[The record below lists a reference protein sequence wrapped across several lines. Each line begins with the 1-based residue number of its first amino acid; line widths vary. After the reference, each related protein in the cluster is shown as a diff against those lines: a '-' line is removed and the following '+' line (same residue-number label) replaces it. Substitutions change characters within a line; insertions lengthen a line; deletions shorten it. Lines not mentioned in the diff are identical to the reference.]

1 MAQLPL
7 LIPCEEIYD
16 LDAFQLEDMQTTIKS
31 CVTDDAQWNK
41 KAKKILD
48 LIELELKERQ
58 AIENFAF
65 NIQIEDFIQQPIYQN
80 NALQAILNDIKNRPA
95 NYLDVQI
102 SKPPLQKHE
111 QPIQQKPD
119 QQTNQQ
125 QHPPLNQQPQQS
137 TQKISQQQSQSD
149 AMSTSTM
156 TRSSHPQSKVQPKKP
171 NQLQDFMK
179 DVLKKTD
186 VSNQQ
191 FIIGAA
197 INHRYIPPPPKPQLN
212 TVEKIKQ
219 EKLMRK
225 KKKKK
230 VRTESQG
237 KAVEHLPAIGK
248 SASVVKTQSKMEQ
261 SNVHSQSSATKQNFE
276 LKQKSLDFNINNQ
289 ENKEELSE
297 KCIINSQTQSNNLVV
312 ITNQLDQNDPKEKI
326 KDNESTKIIM
336 EQNVKS
342 NIDQYEECHVR
353 NNETNFQQQL
363 KASNNQVE
371 SYRLTNENNNSQIK
385 SQQNFELKQQDL
397 GDQQRNII
405 QKGLG
410 EHQFS
415 SQQRQTQD
423 SNQFQINTNNVDQD
437 YQNEFLQKNQQ
448 NSNEELEMNQIVE
461 QKQNKMQSEELEQL
475 KMRNQ
480 LLQNHYNKVIN
491 EYINNDELIGNSN
504 SKDDYLKQIQLLQN
518 KQIEQEEYEDNMND
532 EVENENENEE
542 FTQQQSKLQQPNK
555 QKKNDNENMIQ
566 LKSHQEQRNT
576 TKNQIIVKQSVSQQS
591 QRKQD
596 LKNRPSVGQK
606 GNVQKQ
612 LTMES
617 RKSDDFHEVESDH
630 DQINVAKQKPNKE
643 FGIKQLG
650 KVDQSKQKAVV
661 DSKQKVILTDKEK
674 MDEINNICKEMGLDE
689 FKAKQQQSA
698 SNPTQIIKAITPS
711 ANNRPKNPQSKYIQ
725 KMLQCIDDSKL
736 EDYSDIVPTFQHLF
750 SGFFNNQPHYNHLD
764 VMREIFSIFSQHIDK
779 VDNVDSLL
787 GKYKS
792 NPLAINPNELVYI
805 NDPHRLIQYSTRTG
819 VDIQQYIQRQ
829 MVFNKRLQNDS
840 TNLGK
845 QERYFRVVKTKEEV
859 YDIITRSFMRK
870 QGWTELPHGIGLR
883 TSWNVLWTW
892 SKPQIDLNKLLFFQK
907 VNHFPFNKNLG
918 RKDLLKKNI
927 ERCQKLGTKAQQIF
941 DIIPSTFL
949 LPKEYVQF
957 MEKFY
962 KDSESEGQQN
972 IWIMKPTGK
981 SRGRGITVLNDISD
995 VMYAEPVVLQKYLK
1009 NPLLLKGHKFDM
1021 RIYVLVTSFN
1031 PLEVFLYKEGFARLT
1046 TQPFTLD
1053 INDLKNQLVHL
1064 TNFAV
1069 QKTHVQIQ
1077 DLESQL
1083 GGCKISLRQLREKL
1097 IDRNIDWNKI
1107 WEQVQD
1113 IVLKSL
1119 VACQSEIPNNPNSF
1133 ELFGYDI
1140 IIDTNQKCWLLE
1152 VNASPSL
1159 ARDYILDEL
1168 IKQQLIDDIFD
1179 LIDSPNYDRQRLCE
1193 VLERRIQE
1201 EQGCKSVINTMN
1213 NSKLQLQ
1220 RDLNYILNGT
1230 HLRRYGEMPKQMGGF
1245 MRLAPSEK
1253 YDKLKSLVQSY
1264 KTINGRG
1271 TID

>member
-1 MAQLPL
+1 MAQLPQ
-7 LIPCEEIYD
+7 LIPCEDIYD
-16 LDAFQLEDMQTTIKS
+16 LDTFQLEEMQKMIKS
-31 CVTDDAQWNK
+31 FTTDEPQWNK

-48 LIELELKERQ
+48 LIEVELKERQ
-58 AIENFAF
+58 SIENFAF

-80 NALQAILNDIKNRPA
+80 NTLQAILNDIKNRPA
-95 NYLDVQI
+95 NYLDIQI
-102 SKPPLQKHE
+102 SKPPLAKHDQTTEDKFQK
-111 QPIQQKPD
+111 

-125 QHPPLNQQPQQS
+125 QYQQLNQLAEQNI
-137 TQKISQQQSQSD
+137 QKYSQQSQNQSD
-149 AMSTSTM
+149 TLSTNSI
-156 TRSSHPQSKVQPKKP
+156 TRSSHPQNKVQTKKP

-212 TVEKIKQ
+212 TVDKIKQ

-225 KKKKK
+225 KKKKQ
-230 VRTESQG
+230 VRTESLG
-237 KAVEHLPAIGK
+237 KVVEHLPAIGK
-248 SASVVKTQSKMEQ
+248 QTSAIKTQTKLEQ
-261 SNVHSQSSATKQNFE
+261 SNVHSQSSASKQNFE
-276 LKQKSLDFNINNQ
+276 LKQKSLDCNINNQ
-289 ENKEELSE
+289 ENKEELSD
-297 KCIINSQTQSNNLVV
+297 KCIINSQIQSNNLITITQIDKNQLKDQIQEKVNQEDIIEQNRHKN
-312 ITNQLDQNDPKEKI
+312 ITNYEENCQKNNDTNVQQQINNPVTEKQEEFKDQMKNLDQNE
-326 KDNESTKIIM
+326 NG
-336 EQNVKS
+336 NN
-342 NIDQYEECHVR
+342 NI
-353 NNETNFQQQL
+353 NSQQL
-363 KASNNQVE
+363 LDQV
-371 SYRLTNENNNSQIK
+371 YGNEYI
-385 SQQNFELKQQDL
+385 DL
-397 GDQQRNII
+397 EQ
-405 QKGLG
+405 
-410 EHQFS
+410 
-415 SQQRQTQD
+415 
-423 SNQFQINTNNVDQD
+423 
-437 YQNEFLQKNQQ
+437 QNEFLLPNQQ
-448 NSNEELEMNQIVE
+448 NKFNSNLQIEFDRKKEDYLED
-461 QKQNKMQSEELEQL
+461 QKRIESEEKEYLNQ
-475 KMRNQ
+475 KDQ
-480 LLQNHYNKVIN
+480 LLQNHYNQIM
-491 EYINNDELIGNSN
+491 NDELIEK
-504 SKDDYLKQIQLLQN
+504 SKNNYLVQNQQQLQITL
-518 KQIEQEEYEDNMND
+518 KEEYEDNIND
-532 EVENENENEE
+532 EVENLQ
-542 FTQQQSKLQQPNK
+542 FTDQQSQKQQENK
-555 QKKNDNENMIQ
+555 QKVLETENKDQ
-566 LKSHQEQRNT
+566 LKNNKDQQLKQLS
-576 TKNQIIVKQSVSQQS
+576 KNQFITKQSISQQS
-591 QRKQD
+591 SRRQD
-596 LKNRPSVGQK
+596 NKSKPTSQSSINHK
-606 GNVQKQ
+606 GNLKKQ
-612 LTMES
+612 LTMDTKRQNEEAI
-617 RKSDDFHEVESDH
+617 DDYHEVESDH
-630 DQINVAKQKPNKE
+630 DQVNFNKLKPHKDLGFKQN
-643 FGIKQLG
+643 G
-650 KVDQSKQKAVV
+650 KVDQSKQKGVIET
-661 DSKQKVILTDKEK
+661 KQKVVLTDKEK

-689 FKAKQQQSA
+689 FKGKQQQS
-698 SNPTQIIKAITPS
+698 SIPTQISKAITPS
-711 ANNRPKNPQSKYIQ
+711 TNNRPKNPQSKYIQ

-764 VMREIFSIFSQHIDK
+764 VMREIYSIFSQHIEK
-779 VDNVDSLL
+779 VDNVESLL
-787 GKYKS
+787 SKYKS

-829 MVFNKRLQNDS
+829 MVFNKRLQND
-840 TNLGK
+840 TINLGK

-892 SKPQIDLNKLLFFQK
+892 SKPQIDLNKLLLFQK

-1097 IDRNIDWNKI
+1097 IDKNIDWNKI

-1230 HLRRYGEMPKQMGGF
+1230 HMRRYGEMPKQMGGF